1 MGLFDSVIGSVMSEM
16 QKTGGL
22 ASALGPLLANDGAN
36 GGLDGLIAKFNQA
49 GMGELIASWI
59 GKGENLPISA
69 DQLKQV
75 LGEGTIADIASKFG
89 MTPAQTGGHMADML
103 PNIIDQLT
111 PHGAAPEGGFGN
123 AGELL
128 GKLGSLA
135 GMLQK

>member
-22 ASALGPLLANDGAN
+22 ASALGPLLANDGAH
-36 GGLDGLIAKFNQA
+36 GGLDGLVAKFNQA
-49 GMGELIASWI
+49 GMGNLIASWI

-89 MTPAQTGGHMADML
+89 MTPSQTVGHMADML

-111 PHGAAPEGGFGN
+111 PHGSAPEGGFGN
-123 AGELL
+123 AGDLL

>member
-1 MGLFDSVIGSVMSEM
+1 MGLLDSVIGSVMSEV

-22 ASALGPLLANDGAN
+22 ASALGPLLANDGTH
-36 GGLDGLIAKFNQA
+36 GGIDGLIAKFNQA

-59 GKGENLPISA
+59 GKGQNLPVSA

-89 MTPAQTGGHMADML
+89 MTPAQAGGHMADML

-111 PHGAAPEGGFGN
+111 PQGAKPEGGLGD
-123 AGELL
+123 AGDLL

-135 GMLQK
+135 SLLQK